1 MDQDLLLRAALM
13 SISSSSAAAAAASSV
28 APSHNT
34 TSLLQ
39 SVFDAEIEQELM
51 LICSLRQ
58 QQAAF
63 TFGPSTST

>member
-13 SISSSSAAAAAASSV
+13 SISSSSAAAAASSV
-28 APSHNT
+28 ASSQNT

-39 SVFDAEIEQELM
+39 SVFDAKIEQELM

-63 TFGPSTST
+63 TFGTSTST

>member
-13 SISSSSAAAAAASSV
+13 SISSSSAAAAASSV